1 MTTHTITSDTRPFV
15 QPVLPTAAEATAEK
29 VQAAQTRFYALDL
42 VRLIAMLL
50 MMQGHVLSALVS
62 SADLNTGEFPWSIW
76 HFIRGLTAPV
86 FLMTS
91 GAVHVF
97 ANKRNADGEIN
108 RTVFFKRLRWGITLI
123 GIGYLMVFPANRIFD
138 LPFVPTEVW
147 HAFFRVNI
155 LQLTCVA
162 LILLMFVI
170 SLTRSTRTFA
180 NASLAIALGIT
191 FLAPFVEQVDW
202 FALAPEWLASYFS
215 YAHGSIFPFFPF
227 AAYMFFGV
235 SVGKHLQSIPA
246 AKRMDAFPKF
256 TGIAGAVITALA
268 LLATVQPFTIFPAHS
283 YHLTGPDFVMLR
295 VGLTLL
301 FMSLI
306 GLLYRATHRWGKY
319 YSLFGKKT
327 LHIYVGHL
335 VLLYGTPWFHT
346 VQPRLFGT
354 LSLAEGISVAVLI
367 ITTCLA
373 GVYLLDYYQQNSRR
387 FRQALPY
394 TVMVALAYALLV

>member
-1 MTTHTITSDTRPFV
+1 MTTHTIASDTLPFV
-15 QPVLPTAAEATAEK
+15 QPTTSTTADK
-29 VQAAQTRFYALDL
+29 VQTAQTRFYALDL

-62 SADLNTGEFPWSIW
+62 QAELPVGELPWSIW
-76 HFIRGLTAPV
+76 HFIRGLTAPI

-97 ANKRNADGEIN
+97 ANKRNADGEISKE
-108 RTVFFKRLRWGITLI
+108 TLFKRLRWGITLI

-138 LPFVPTEVW
+138 LPFVPAEVW
-147 HAFFRVNI
+147 QAFFRVNI
-155 LQLTCVA
+155 LQLTGVT
-162 LILLMFVI
+162 LLLLMFII
-170 SLTRSTRTFA
+170 SLTRSTRAFA
-180 NASLAIALGIT
+180 NVSLGLALGIT
-191 FLAPFVEQVDW
+191 FLSPFIEQINW
-202 FALAPEWLASYFS
+202 FAFAPEWIASYFS

-235 SVGKHLQSIPA
+235 SVGRYLQAIPS

-256 TGIAGAVITALA
+256 TAIAGAATTAVA
-268 LLATVQPFTIFPAHS
+268 LLATVQPFTIFPAHT
-283 YHLTGPDFVMLR
+283 YHLSGPDFILLR

-301 FMSLI
+301 FMSLV
-306 GLLYRATHRWGKY
+306 GLLYRATHRWGSY

-346 VQPRLFGT
+346 VHPRFFGT
-354 LSLAEGISVAVLI
+354 LSLAEGASVAVLI
-367 ITTCLA
+367 VTASLA
-373 GVYLLDYYQQNSRR
+373 GVYLLDYYQQNSQR
-387 FRQALPY
+387 FRRALPY
-394 TVMVALAYALLV
+394 TVVAALAYALLV

>member
-1 MTTHTITSDTRPFV
+1 MTSDTVSFA
-15 QPVLPTAAEATAEK
+15 QPATAEK
-29 VQAAQTRFYALDL
+29 AASVQSVRARFYALDL

-62 SADLNTGEFPWSIW
+62 PVDLNIGEFPWNIW
-76 HFIRGLTAPV
+76 HFIRGLTAPI

-97 ANKRNADGEIN
+97 ANKRNADGEIS
-108 RTVFFKRLRWGITLI
+108 RDIFSKRIRWGITLI

-138 LPFVPTEVW
+138 LPFVPGEVW
-147 HAFFRVNI
+147 QAFFRVNI
-155 LQLTCVA
+155 LQLTGIT
-162 LILLMFVI
+162 LLLMMFVL

-180 NASLAIALGIT
+180 NASLAIALVIT
-191 FLAPFVEQVDW
+191 FLSPFVEQVDW
-202 FALAPEWLASYFS
+202 FAYAPEWLASYFS

-235 SVGKHLQSIPA
+235 SVGRYLQSIPA
-246 AKRMDAFPKF
+246 ERRMQAFPKF
-256 TGIAGAVITALA
+256 TGIAGSVLTALA
-268 LLATVQPFTIFPAHS
+268 LIATVQPFTIFPPHN
-283 YHLTGPDFVMLR
+283 YHLSGPDFILLR

-301 FMSLI
+301 FMSLT

-346 VQPRLFGT
+346 VHPRFFGT
-354 LSLAEGISVAVLI
+354 LSLAEGVSVAVVI
-367 ITTCLA
+367 ITASLA
-373 GVYLLDYYQQNSRR
+373 GVYLLDYYQQNSQR
-387 FRQALPY
+387 FRRALPY